1 MSASSALPAG
11 LKNEEAEKGTLGH
24 KSPVRYVP
32 EKSLLGDDEI
42 SEKQTSYK
50 FKLPDRI
57 GSGEHLIWKGGTSEK
72 FLVHV
77 ASAKAIVA
85 KMGIWK
91 EYDDALA
98 ALSNAHEKLKK
109 CYRKVNPTWDP
120 TSDEDGYLVDA
131 FLNIPKKPASS
142 EGEDDTEDA
151 AVKAKRA
158 YNKAR
163 EALNLA
169 NEEPANAAKKA
180 FELYNNLLGEDEQTA
195 WQQIVKQQTET
206 DTYTDVYGVKHDVAA
221 DKDKTSFHEC
231 VIFHL
236 LSVFRMDA
244 GEQLRKY
251 VDKVVKKPNRLP
263 IRHHVKRVQELN
275 RYIGHL
281 PCLHYSSKNANG
293 TLDKVKPFD
302 DAELAGLILEHVP
315 ESWRVD
321 RDKMIDDIPRSTRK
335 LLDEL
340 EKIEAS
346 RKEEERKRANDR
358 DPKRKAAKAL
368 ERPIPKKKR
377 TENSRNGTPKNCALC
392 EKHGG
397 AHKTHNTSQC
407 RKYNTDGTR
416 KKDSNQSGNRES
428 KKTRGH
434 SYAQLSERCEKL
446 EQKLKKAHKR
456 AEKRKFKRD
465 SSRSKKRHD
474 YSSDDSY
481 DSDSS

>member
-1 MSASSALPAG
+1 M
-11 LKNEEAEKGTLGH
+11 NEEIHSDALNPLFT
-24 KSPVRYVP
+24 R
-32 EKSLLGDDEI
+32 KSL
-42 SEKQTSYK
+42 
-50 FKLPDRI
+50 
-57 GSGEHLIWKGGTSEK
+57 
-72 FLVHV
+72 
-77 ASAKAIVA
+77 
-85 KMGIWK
+85 
-91 EYDDALA
+91 
-98 ALSNAHEKLKK
+98 
-109 CYRKVNPTWDP
+109 
-120 TSDEDGYLVDA
+120 
-131 FLNIPKKPASS
+131 
-142 EGEDDTEDA
+142 
-151 AVKAKRA
+151 
-158 YNKAR
+158 
-163 EALNLA
+163 
-169 NEEPANAAKKA
+169 
-180 FELYNNLLGEDEQTA
+180 
-195 WQQIVKQQTET
+195 
-206 DTYTDVYGVKHDVAA
+206 
-221 DKDKTSFHEC
+221 FHEC
-231 VIFHL
+231 IIFHL
-236 LSVFRMDA
+236 LTVFHMDV

-293 TLDKVKPFD
+293 TLEKVKPFD

-346 RKEEERKRANDR
+346 RKEEEHKRANDR

-377 TENSRNGTPKNCALC
+377 TEISRSGTPKNCALC

-416 KKDSNQSGNRES
+416 KKDSNQSGSRES
-428 KKTRGH
+428 KKTKGH

-446 EQKLKKAHKR
+446 EQKLKKAHKKLR
-456 AEKRKFKRD
+456 SA
-465 SSRSKKRHD
+465 SSSVIPAALGSVMTTLVMTVMIATPPEVIGRVALGNQIVT
-474 YSSDDSY
+474 
-481 DSDSS
+481 